1 MTSALTDGAGKA
13 YRGADRQDA
22 GAWHDDV
29 LDRAAI
35 VCNAHAEVRDMM
47 GEGSNTYDRDKAWSS
62 ADQLSC

>member
-13 YRGADRQDA
+13 YRGADWQDA

-47 GEGSNTYDRDKAWSS
+47 CEGSDDRDKAWSS
-62 ADQLSC
+62 ADQLAC